1 MVKTQCTTVLLTW
14 PDPAGIVC
22 RARSPEE
29 EDMRI
34 ARIAVIAL
42 ALVGLLGSTCTS
54 HEEPEKLETR
64 EAQDLEMQ
72 EAPGSGMQDIEDERG
87 FVEDE
92 IER

>member
-1 MVKTQCTTVLLTW
+1 M
-14 PDPAGIVC
+14 
-22 RARSPEE
+22 RS
-29 EDMRI
+29 
-34 ARIAVIAL
+34 ARIALIAL

-54 HEEPEKLETR
+54 QTESEN
-64 EAQDLEMQ
+64 LEMQ

>member
-1 MVKTQCTTVLLTW
+1 MLKTQCTTAALLTR
-14 PDPAGIVC
+14 PGPAGMVC
-22 RARSPEE
+22 RAHGPEE

-34 ARIAVIAL
+34 ALIALIPL
-42 ALVGLLGSTCTS
+42 ALVGVLGSTCSS
-54 HEEPEKLETR
+54 HEESEKLEV
-64 EAQDLEMQ
+64 Q